1 MGDSVIGYYDA
12 AAEREWERLDRGW
25 IEFAVNLHFIAAA
38 IPPGGRVLDL
48 GAGPGRYAI
57 ALAGR
62 GHRVRVGDL
71 SPEQVRLARAKIT
84 AAGAEVAAR
93 VEAVEELDARDLRG
107 LPNEGFDAVLALGPF
122 YHLQAE
128 ADRRRAAGEI
138 ARVLRPGGV
147 VCAAFMPRPA
157 FLAVALRE
165 PERWPPLDDPAR
177 LAPFWESGR
186 FDHADPGRF
195 TGAWFARIE
204 EIAPFFAG
212 VGIVE
217 THTVA
222 SEGVASWLSERDWAR
237 LRERGPAAVD
247 RVVALIIATAEDR
260 SIPGM
265 STHLLYIGRK
275 RGGVER

>member
-1 MGDSVIGYYDA
+1 MGDSVIRYYDA
-12 AAEREWERLDRGW
+12 ASEREWARLDRGW
-25 IEFAVNLHFIAAA
+25 IEFAVNLHFITAA

-62 GHRVRVGDL
+62 GHRVHVGDL
-71 SPEQVRLARAKIT
+71 SPEQVRLAREKIA
-84 AAGAEVAAR
+84 AAGVDVAGR
-93 VEAVEELDARDLRG
+93 IEAVEELDARDLRG
-107 LPNEGFDAVLALGPF
+107 LADASFDAVLALGPF

-147 VCAAFMPRPA
+147 ACVAFMPRPA
-157 FLAVALRE
+157 FLTVALLE
-165 PERWPPLDDPAR
+165 PERWPPLDDPAG

-186 FDHADPGRF
+186 FDHTEPGRF
-195 TGAWFARIE
+195 TGAWFARVE
-204 EIAPFFAG
+204 EIAPLFASA
-212 VGIVE
+212 GIDE
-217 THTVA
+217 IRTVA
-222 SEGVASWLSERDWAR
+222 SEGIASWLSERDWAR
-237 LRERGPAAVD
+237 IRERGPAAVD
-247 RVVALIIATAEDR
+247 QVVSIVIATAEDR

-275 RGGVER
+275 SGGAEQ